1 MEDNFNHRKWF
12 KDQYL
17 KEDKSDNDKVV
28 AATKD
33 GKIEITAKQMERL
46 HNGEVVHLSNGSVL
60 SFVKEANINEEMTP
74 SEEAF
79 KAILDVAANMKG
91 KMDDHYIELLG
102 KAHDSLRA
110 EMDDLKRDA
119 ISNMMGREKGA

>member
-12 KDQYL
+12 KNQYL
-17 KEDKSDNDKVV
+17 KE
-28 AATKD
+28 A
-33 GKIEITAKQMERL
+33 Q
-46 HNGEVVHLSNGSVL
+46 
-60 SFVKEANINEEMTP
+60 EANINEEMTP
-74 SEEAF
+74 SEDAF
-79 KAILDVAANMKG
+79 KAILDVAANMRG

-119 ISNMMGREKGA
+119 ITNIMGREKGA